1 MVTFALNIASVSLY
15 NMGMKLKQLISFL
28 LVIPFMAASVNLAAA
43 GQAMDELRSVSM
55 NANRGYDGAAVRK
68 GGYAPLYV
76 DSAKAST
83 AWTAPDPKPVEAK
96 STGEKVKEFIKSN
109 KPKIAAGLVG
119 GLIGF
124 LLFGPAGIIGG
135 ALLMIAAK
143 MYIAL

>member
-1 MVTFALNIASVSLY
+1 
-15 NMGMKLKQLISFL
+15 MGMKLKQIVSFL

-43 GQAMDELRSVSM
+43 GQAMDELRSVST

-96 STGEKVKEFIKSN
+96 SKSTGEKVKEFIKSN

-124 LLFGPAGIIGG
+124 LLFGPAGIVGG
-135 ALLMIAAK
+135 ALIMIAAK
-143 MYIAL
+143 MYTAL